1 VEVLY
6 LVCVRMR
13 AAAPIRSWGPKQRD
27 YVDVRD
33 VGERDA
39 RTAVDKGEP

>member
-1 VEVLY
+1 MLY

-13 AAAPIRSWGPKQRD
+13 AAARIRSWGSKELD
-27 YVDVRD
+27 YKDVRD

-39 RTAVDKGEP
+39 RIAVDKGET